1 MLHARVDAD
10 MNCFSMKL
18 LDSRGVELFQGIT
31 RFIGADANGGF
42 GILAGHVHTVV
53 VLRYGLAR
61 FCDQTG
67 IWRYLALP
75 GGVLRFANNQ
85 LSVTTVLYFLG
96 ADRQLL
102 CEQLADEMART
113 DSEVHFA
120 RATLSEIERSLLRRL
135 ADFSAHQLGG
145 L

>member
-1 MLHARVDAD
+1 
-10 MNCFSMKL
+10 MNSFSLNL
-18 LDSRGVELFQGIT
+18 LDSRGVAVFDGIT
-31 RFIGADANGGF
+31 QFIGADANGGF
-42 GILAGHVHTVV
+42 GILAGHAHTVV
-53 VLRYGLAR
+53 LLRYGLAR

-67 IWRYLALP
+67 NWRYLALP

-96 ADRQLL
+96 ADRGLL

-113 DSEVHFA
+113 DSEVHTA
-120 RATLSEIERSLLRRL
+120 RATLSEIERSLVRRL
-135 ADFSAHQLGG
+135 ADLSTHQLGG